1 MASEIKLSGTCKGRT
16 MYKTFLSHK
25 TKGPIIMLHMYKNP
39 NILVSEKQITQ
50 FVEKQAKDLNRHFTT
65 QATRWLTSM

>member
-1 MASEIKLSGTCKGRT
+1 
-16 MYKTFLSHK
+16 
-25 TKGPIIMLHMYKNP
+25 MLHMYKNP

-65 QATRWLTSM
+65 QATRWLTSMWKGAQITSYQRNVN

>member
-1 MASEIKLSGTCKGRT
+1 
-16 MYKTFLSHK
+16 
-25 TKGPIIMLHMYKNP
+25 MLHMYKNP

-65 QATRWLTSM
+65 QATQWLTSM

>member
-1 MASEIKLSGTCKGRT
+1 
-16 MYKTFLSHK
+16 
-25 TKGPIIMLHMYKNP
+25 MLHMYKNP